1 MKKMLPWLVTTLL
14 AITLIA
20 IVAIIMYKSFFNDT
34 TDQPDPE
41 KAPVTV
47 KQLSADEL
55 VSVTSELK
63 DFKRN
68 LKDSDYVVVMSFAF
82 QLDSKKTKE
91 EFDKILE
98 IEVRPIIN
106 RTVAD
111 LTAAELNGSQ
121 GEDMLESKLLNLINP
136 ILPEGKKLVKVEITN
151 FIMQQL

>member
-34 TDQPDPE
+34 DKPDAE

-47 KQLSADEL
+47 KHLSADEL

>member
-20 IVAIIMYKSFFNDT
+20 IVAIIMYKSFFNDS
-34 TDQPDPE
+34 DPE
-41 KAPVTV
+41 AADKAPVAV
-47 KQLSADEL
+47 KHLSADEL

-91 EFDKILE
+91 EFDKLLE
-98 IEVRPIIN
+98 IEVKPIIN

-136 ILPEGKKLVKVEITN
+136 ILPDGKKLVKVEITN

>member
-20 IVAIIMYKSFFNDT
+20 IVSIILYKSFFNDSDA
-34 TDQPDPE
+34 TDPAE
-41 KAPVTV
+41 KPVVV

-68 LKDSDYVVVMSFAF
+68 LKDSDYVVVLSFAF
-82 QLDSKKTKE
+82 QLDSKKTKT
-91 EFDKILE
+91 EFDKLLE

-136 ILPEGKKLVKVEITN
+136 ILPEDEKLVKVEITN